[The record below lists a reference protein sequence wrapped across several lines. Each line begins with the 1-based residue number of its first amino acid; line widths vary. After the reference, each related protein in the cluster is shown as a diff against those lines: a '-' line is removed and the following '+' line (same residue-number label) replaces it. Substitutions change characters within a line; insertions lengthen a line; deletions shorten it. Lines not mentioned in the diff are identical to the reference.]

1 MNLLVAIRGVR
12 TSDRRFRI
20 MPSKFNTA
28 SRRTILTAALG
39 IGLTVGLPWATAQ
52 AFNENSPADINVDAQ
67 GVVLRGYDAVAYQTE
82 KKAVQGS
89 AAFSAKYGDATYHF
103 ASAANRDTFNANP
116 ARYAPAY
123 GGFCAMGVAMG
134 RKLDGD
140 PKLFRVV
147 DNRLFLNV
155 NETVQARWVQE
166 IPDNVKKA
174 ETVWPSL
181 KGKTPKQTN
190 T

>member
-1 MNLLVAIRGVR
+1 MSPN
-12 TSDRRFRI
+12 
-20 MPSKFNTA
+20 FNAA
-28 SRRTILTAALG
+28 SRRTFLTAALG
-39 IGLTVGLPWATAQ
+39 VGLAVGLPWAAAQ
-52 AFNENSPADINVDAQ
+52 AFNENSPADVNVDAK
-67 GVVLRGYDAVAYQTE
+67 GVMLRGYDAVAYQTE
-82 KKAVQGS
+82 KKAVPGS
-89 AAFSAKYGDATYHF
+89 ATFSAKHGNETYHF

-147 DNRLFLNV
+147 DNRLYLNV
-155 NETVQARWVQE
+155 NETVQARWVQD

-174 ETVWPSL
+174 EASWPGL

-190 T
+190 N

>member
-1 MNLLVAIRGVR
+1 
-12 TSDRRFRI
+12 
-20 MPSKFNTA
+20 MPSGLTSP
-28 SRRTILTAALG
+28 SRRLLLTTVLG
-39 IGLTVGLPWATAQ
+39 VGLAVGLPLATAH
-52 AFNENSPADINVDAQ
+52 AFDENSPADVNVDAK
-67 GVVLRGYDAVAYQTE
+67 GLMLRGYDAVAYQTQN
-82 KKAVQGS
+82 KAVQGS
-89 AAFSAKYGDATYHF
+89 ATFSAKYGNETYHF
-103 ASAANRDTFNANP
+103 ASAANRDAFNANP

-155 NETVQARWVQE
+155 NEAVQTRWAQD

-174 ETVWPSL
+174 EAVWPTL